1 VALLNPP
8 GHALGRVNAIRATT
22 SIPYRVEAFPGALS
36 IKWMPAGW
44 AVWRT
49 RAGAYRVDPSAYL
62 VLDHGRVYSLT
73 IDTPEPRESFCPFFA
88 TGFVE
93 DVHRA
98 LTAPPAALLDDP
110 FDGPSAPITFAEHL
124 RPADDRVTPQ
134 LHRMRDGFR
143 RGVATSAW
151 LDDQFSVLAER
162 LLLAQRDVRRQIAS
176 VPAARP
182 ATRAE
187 LYRRLCRGRDY
198 LHASFAESL
207 TLAAVAREACLAPHH
222 FHRLFRRVF
231 GRTPHDYL
239 LELRI
244 ARARTLLSQTERAVG
259 EICLDVGFESFGS
272 FSARFRREVGV
283 SPTVFRRRAGRN

>member
-1 VALLNPP
+1 VALLNPA
-8 GHALGRVNAIRATT
+8 GHSLGRVNAIRATT
-22 SIPYRVEAFPGALS
+22 SIPYVVEAFAGPLS

-44 AVWRT
+44 AIWRT
-49 RAGAYRVDPSAYL
+49 RAGAYRVDPSSYL
-62 VLDHGRVYSLT
+62 VLDHGSIYSLT

-93 DVHRA
+93 NVHRA
-98 LTAPPAALLDDP
+98 LTAHAPALLDEP
-110 FDGPSAPITFAEHL
+110 FAEPSAALAFAEHL
-124 RPADDRVTPQ
+124 RPADDRIVPR
-134 LHRMRDGFR
+134 LFHMRDGVR
-143 RGVATSAW
+143 RGLATSAW
-151 LDDQFSVLAER
+151 LDDQFAILAER
-162 LLLAQRDVRRQIAS
+162 LLLAQEEVRRQIAG

-198 LHASFAESL
+198 LHASFAESP

-231 GRTPHDYL
+231 GRTPHDYAL
-239 LELRI
+239 DLRI
-244 ARARTLLSQTERAVG
+244 ARARRLLAETERAVS
-259 EICLDVGFESFGS
+259 EICLDVGFESLGS

-283 SPTVFRRRAGRN
+283 SPTAFRRAARRN

>member
-1 VALLNPP
+1 
-8 GHALGRVNAIRATT
+8 
-22 SIPYRVEAFPGALS
+22 
-36 IKWMPAGW
+36 
-44 AVWRT
+44 
-49 RAGAYRVDPSAYL
+49 
-62 VLDHGRVYSLT
+62 
-73 IDTPEPRESFCPFFA
+73 
-88 TGFVE
+88 
-93 DVHRA
+93 
-98 LTAPPAALLDDP
+98 
-110 FDGPSAPITFAEHL
+110 
-124 RPADDRVTPQ
+124 
-134 LHRMRDGFR
+134 MRDGFR

>member
-1 VALLNPP
+1 VGLLNPP
-8 GHALGRVNAIRATT
+8 GHALGRVNAIRTTT
-22 SIPYRVEAFPGALS
+22 SIPYVVEAFPGPLS

-49 RAGAYRVDPSAYL
+49 RAAAYRVDPSSYL
-62 VLDHGRVYSLT
+62 VLDHGSVYSLT

-93 DVHRA
+93 SVHRA
-98 LTAPPAALLDDP
+98 LTTHAPTLLDDP
-110 FDGPSAPITFAEHL
+110 FAEAPAMTFAEHL
-124 RPADDRVTPQ
+124 RPADDYVTPQ
-134 LHRMRDGFR
+134 LHRMRDGVR
-143 RGVATSAW
+143 RGLATRAW
-151 LDDQFSVLAER
+151 LDDQFAVLAER
-162 LLLAQRDVRRQIAS
+162 LLLAQQDVRRQIAG

-198 LHASFAESL
+198 LHASFAESP

-239 LELRI
+239 LDLRM
-244 ARARTLLSQTERAVG
+244 ARARKLLAETERAVSD
-259 EICLDVGFESFGS
+259 ICLDVGFESLGS
-272 FSARFRREVGV
+272 FSSRFRREVGV
-283 SPTVFRRRAGRN
+283 SPTAFRRRARRN

>member
-8 GHALGRVNAIRATT
+8 GHTLGRVNAIRATT
-22 SIPYRVEAFPGALS
+22 SIPYVVEAFPGPLS

-49 RAGAYRVDPSAYL
+49 RAGAYRVDPSSYL
-62 VLDHGRVYSLT
+62 VLDHGSVYSLT

-88 TGFVE
+88 TGLV
-93 DVHRA
+93 DGVHRA
-98 LTAPPAALLDDP
+98 LTAHAPALLDDP
-110 FDGPSAPITFAEHL
+110 FDEAPAMTFAEHV
-124 RPADDRVTPQ
+124 RPADDYVTPQ
-134 LHRMRDGFR
+134 LHRMRDGVR
-143 RGVATSAW
+143 RGLAASAW
-151 LDDQFSVLAER
+151 LDDQFAVLAER
-162 LLLAQRDVRRQIAS
+162 LLLAQQDVRRQIAG

-198 LHASFAESL
+198 LHASFGESP

-231 GRTPHDYL
+231 GRTPHDYVL
-239 LELRI
+239 DLRI
-244 ARARTLLSQTERAVG
+244 ARARTLLAETARTVS
-259 EICLDVGFESFGS
+259 EICLDVGFESLGS
-272 FSARFRREVGV
+272 FSSRFRREVGV
-283 SPTVFRRRAGRN
+283 SPTAFRRRARRN

>member
-22 SIPYRVEAFPGALS
+22 SIPYVVEAFPGPLS

-49 RAGAYRVDPSAYL
+49 RAAAYRVDPSSYL
-62 VLDHGRVYSLT
+62 VLDHGSVYSLT

-88 TGFVE
+88 IGFVE
-93 DVHRA
+93 DVHRS
-98 LTAPPAALLDDP
+98 LTAPAPALLDDP
-110 FDGPSAPITFAEHL
+110 FAEASMAMTFAEHL
-124 RPADDRVTPQ
+124 RPADDSVVAQ
-134 LHRMRDGFR
+134 LARMRDGVR
-143 RGVATSAW
+143 QGLATSAW
-151 LDDQFSVLAER
+151 LDDQFAVLAER
-162 LLLAQRDVRRQIAS
+162 LLLAQREVQRQIAS

-198 LHASFAESL
+198 LHASFAESP

-231 GRTPHDYL
+231 GRTPHDYVL
-239 LELRI
+239 DLRI
-244 ARARTLLSQTERAVG
+244 ARARTLLAETERAVS
-259 EICLDVGFESFGS
+259 EICLDVGFESLGS
-272 FSARFRREVGV
+272 FSSRFRREVGV
-283 SPTVFRRRAGRN
+283 SPTAFRRRARRN

>member
-1 VALLNPP
+1 MGLLNPP

-22 SIPYRVEAFPGALS
+22 SIPYVVEAFPGPLS

-49 RAGAYRVDPSAYL
+49 RAAAHRVDPSSYL
-62 VLDHGRVYSLT
+62 VLDHGSVYSLT

-93 DVHRA
+93 GVHRA
-98 LTAPPAALLDDP
+98 LTAHAPTLLDDP
-110 FDGPSAPITFAEHL
+110 FAEAPARTFAEHL
-124 RPADDRVTPQ
+124 RPADDYVTPQ
-134 LHRMRDGFR
+134 LHRMRDGVR
-143 RGVATSAW
+143 RGLATRAW
-151 LDDQFSVLAER
+151 LDDQFAVLAER
-162 LLLAQRDVRRQIAS
+162 LLLAQQDVRRQIAG

-198 LHASFAESL
+198 LHASFAESP

-239 LELRI
+239 LDLRI
-244 ARARTLLSQTERAVG
+244 ARARTLLAETERAVG
-259 EICLDVGFESFGS
+259 DICLDVGFESLGS
-272 FSARFRREVGV
+272 FSSRFRREVGV
-283 SPTVFRRRAGRN
+283 SPTAFRRRTRRN